1 MKTISLLLMLGV
13 IFGAGATE
21 WENHRA
27 FAEIRMAPRATF
39 YPYFSVNEV
48 PDGNVW
54 QSQKNSDDLTR
65 YKSKIRIMPVSY
77 THLTLPTKRT

>member
-1 MKTISLLLMLGV
+1 MKTISLLLTLGV

-21 WENHRA
+21 WENQVNSPV

-54 QSQKNSDDLTR
+54 QSQKNPDDLTR
-65 YKSKIRIMPVSY
+65 YKSKIRIMPS
-77 THLTLPTKRT
+77 